1 LTQCSHYGNIK
12 LRVISKRALREFREA
27 HPASASPLAVWYSAI
42 KHASLENP
50 GELRAIFGSVD
61 FVGKLVVFNV
71 GGNKFR
77 LIAGV
82 DYQCQVV
89 YVNHILTHKM
99 YDEGTWKA

>member
-1 LTQCSHYGNIK
+1 
-12 LRVISKRALREFREA
+12 LRVISKRALREFWEA
-27 HPASASPLAVWYSAI
+27 HPASVSSLAVWHGAI
-42 KHASLENP
+42 KHASPKNP

-61 FVGKLVVFNV
+61 FVGKLVVFNI

-82 DYQCQVV
+82 DYRCQVV
-89 YVNHILTHKM
+89 YIKRILTHKM